1 MSTTAQAQTAAAL
14 SGVVVV
20 LLLDFAAQHR
30 AWGWLRLAQG
40 SAGFRGVPGLRF
52 TKIMGS
58 GHGGGFGLRPS
69 ATHQGLVFVLDD
81 QTSAQAFCSSAELQA
96 FVARAREHWLGM
108 LAVTS
113 IRGQWDQQSWG
124 VTPEER
130 LSAVPAALQ
139 AQFDANPSA
148 RARANANANVN
159 ALAVPGLPVAVLTR
173 ASIRP
178 AKAMSFWRYAPPAQ
192 ADLGQAAGCQLAMGL
207 GEAPLVRQCTFSV
220 WDDTAS
226 MVAYAHQGAHRQAIA
241 AANRHD
247 FFSESMFARMRVL
260 RMSGVWCG
268 RHYGDAPPAVPAAPA
283 SQVAHVP
290 PMPAP
295 IREAA
300 HV

>member
-40 SAGFRGVPGLRF
+40 SAGFKGVPGLRF

-81 QTSAQAFCSSAELQA
+81 QTSAQAFCSSTELQA
-96 FVARAREHWLGM
+96 FVGRAREHWLGQ

-130 LSAVPAALQ
+130 LSSAPAVPQ
-139 AQFDANPSA
+139 SDANAS
-148 RARANANANVN
+148 
-159 ALAVPGLPVAVLTR
+159 AVPGLPVAVLTR
-173 ASIRP
+173 GSIRP

-268 RHYGDAPPAVPAAPA
+268 RHYGDAIPTAPAAP
-283 SQVAHVP
+283 V
-290 PMPAP
+290 M
-295 IREAA
+295 EAA
-300 HV
+300 YV